1 MLLSRTVFSGEEKS
15 DEVVELGE
23 GKLVEERL
31 YDEEPK
37 TEVRGEARSEK
48 EEAGEDDW
56 LSKDGS
62 GNRVFWKEWLSVDEI
77 VEDDQLRDLGTLENA
92 ELDLGDGLLGDLGSL
107 ENGELI
113 FGAKPRDAG
122 AASKNGRLDE

>member
-1 MLLSRTVFSGEEKS
+1 MEGP
-15 DEVVELGE
+15 GE
-23 GKLVEERL
+23 GKSEE
-31 YDEEPK
+31 
-37 TEVRGEARSEK
+37 
-48 EEAGEDDW
+48 EEAGKDELSDDDG

-62 GNRVFWKEWLSVDEI
+62 SNRVFWKEWLSNDEL

-113 FGAKPRDAG
+113 TGAKP
-122 AASKNGRLDE
+122 